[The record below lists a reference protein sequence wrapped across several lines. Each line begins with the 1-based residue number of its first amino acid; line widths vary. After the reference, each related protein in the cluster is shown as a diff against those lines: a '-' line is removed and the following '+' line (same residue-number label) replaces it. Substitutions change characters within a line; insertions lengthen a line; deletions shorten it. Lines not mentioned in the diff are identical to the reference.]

1 MFWMMNG
8 RNRRS
13 GGIFLLPGIL
23 FGSLFCIWAVAAVL
37 NVAGVVIGAVISA
50 LAAAFSGVAYGI
62 GAAFDAVFSGAEGY
76 IGLPVGIAL
85 GLALVACIRRQK
97 AKSADDD

>member
-23 FGSLFCIWAVAAVL
+23 LGGLFSFWAVAAVL

-62 GAAFDAVFSGAEGY
+62 GAAFDAVFSGAGAAT
-76 IGLPVGIAL
+76 GLPVGIAL